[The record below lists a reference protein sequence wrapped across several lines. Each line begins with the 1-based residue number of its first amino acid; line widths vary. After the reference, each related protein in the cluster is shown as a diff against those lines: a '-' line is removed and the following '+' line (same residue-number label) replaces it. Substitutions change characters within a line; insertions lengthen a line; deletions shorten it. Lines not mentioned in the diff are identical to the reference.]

1 LTLINEYLLRERS
14 GISIPLIIDDAGSVF
29 DTPAWVMALRMISRI
44 GQRDQVILTTARP
57 LASGFEAKTHELSI
71 PRASLGSAI
80 YFDYSFLNKMEKAR
94 RVRVKQLAVHPF
106 LLGKQF
112 THEENRYCEFKEV
125 KGNNPIGS
133 IHSLA
138 DQYVVAYLNAEGRGK
153 VGRILWGIKDDGVV
167 VGVKLTQGMRDELR
181 RVITENLLKI
191 EPPLAPTEYR
201 IDLHAV
207 YEQDRRIQDLFVVE
221 IVVPIA
227 THKYLYSTGNGE
239 VYIKTDAGKKRLRPI
254 EIQEEILKRHKVKS

>member
-1 LTLINEYLLRERS
+1 
-14 GISIPLIIDDAGSVF
+14 
-29 DTPAWVMALRMISRI
+29 M
-44 GQRDQVILTTARP
+44 
-57 LASGFEAKTHELSI
+57 
-71 PRASLGSAI
+71 
-80 YFDYSFLNKMEKAR
+80 
-94 RVRVKQLAVHPF
+94 RVKQLAARPF
-106 LLGKQF
+106 LLGKQLA
-112 THEENRYCEFKEV
+112 HEENRYCEFKEV
-125 KGNNPIGS
+125 KGNNPIAS

-153 VGRILWGIKDDGVV
+153 AGRILWGIKDDGVV

-181 RVITENLLKI
+181 RVITESLLKI

-207 YEQDRRIQDLFVVE
+207 YEQGGKIQDLFVVE

-254 EIQEEILKRHKVKS
+254 ELQEEILKRHKAKS